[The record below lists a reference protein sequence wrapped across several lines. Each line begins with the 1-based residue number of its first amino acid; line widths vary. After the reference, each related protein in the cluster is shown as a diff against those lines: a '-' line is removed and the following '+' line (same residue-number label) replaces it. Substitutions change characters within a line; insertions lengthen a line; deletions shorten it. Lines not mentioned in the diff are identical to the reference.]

1 MKPLRIGISALDLNS
16 NVGHLRAGVGLSVY
30 QLIDKAIEADNECE
44 FFIAVHPEF
53 QVPTHWAEQSRIN
66 IIRPRPLLCRRRVV
80 WQLIFAGLQAKKYK
94 TDAWLATGSY
104 GSLSGKDRQF
114 VLVHDLLPITNSEL
128 FGQRQVVA
136 QSFAVRQTIPRARRI
151 FTNSHHTKSEVMR
164 VFGIPDERIVV
175 LPFSVGHTLPVATSE
190 EVLGTSPSDLGI
202 PFKRFFFALSTVEP
216 RKDVGTILRAAA
228 LIRRQLEDAE
238 CGIAIAG
245 AKGWK
250 TDSVFETYTQL
261 GLENLV
267 TFLGYVPDEQI
278 PILFAKSEA
287 FLCASLTEGFGMP
300 VLEAHIYGAPVICTT
315 GGALK
320 EVSGPGAL
328 TFEPKDEQALA
339 QNMIDVLATPEQRQ
353 ARVEKGREHAKSYSW
368 VKCAEIVLETIKQE
382 CQRK

>member
-1 MKPLRIGISALDLNS
+1 MGEDGS
-16 NVGHLRAGVGLSVY
+16 AGVALSAYRILDYIIKVAAG
-30 QLIDKAIEADNECE
+30 QKVRFVLFA
-44 FFIAVHPEF
+44 HPEF
-53 QVPTHWAEQSRIN
+53 NVPLAWCASDNLTVVNPSKFGYRDM
-66 IIRPRPLLCRRRVV
+66 RV
-80 WQLIFAGLQAKKYK
+80 WHNFAGTVLTRKYK
-94 TDAWLATGSY
+94 LDLLFSPIGFDPYFVWTKRL
-104 GSLSGKDRQF
+104 SLI
-114 VLVHDLLPITNSEL
+114 HDLFILTEPQFFNQKEVSYLRPCLTR
-128 FGQRQVVA
+128 GV
-136 QSFAVRQTIPRARRI
+136 PRARRI

-368 VKCAEIVLETIKQE
+368 VKCAEIVLETIAKS
-382 CQRK
+382 